1 MRKWFNII
9 SSIIAALL
17 IVLFAYTAINK
28 LTGYDRFVTII
39 GHSPLAGPFK
49 YFVAIGIPL
58 AEIILVILL
67 FIPKYRL
74 AGLWGSLLLMM
85 AFTAYIG
92 ISLWVAAKLP
102 CACGGVLSQLTWKQ
116 HLIFNIVVTGITA
129 IGVYTA
135 TKHKRVIAIQQG

>member
-17 IVLFAYTAINK
+17 ILLFTYTAINK

-39 GHSPLAGPFK
+39 GHSPLAGPLK

-67 FIPKYRL
+67 FMPKYRL
-74 AGLWGSLLLMM
+74 LGLWGSLLLMM

-92 ISLWVAAKLP
+92 ISLGLAAKLP
-102 CACGGVLSQLTWKQ
+102 CACGGVLSQWTWKQ
-116 HLIFNIVVTGITA
+116 HLVFNSAFTLITA

-135 TKHKRVIAIQQG
+135 TKHKQFIAIKQG